1 MTAALRV
8 LVVGLNYAPDLIGI
22 AKYTTEL
29 CEDLARRGFQ
39 VEVVTAPP
47 YYPAWRVPED
57 YRSGRRAMEVMNGV
71 RLWRRRIDVPARPS
85 GLKRLLHLM
94 SFGLAA
100 MLPAI
105 GRARAMRPDLVFCVA
120 PALFGA
126 PAALMAARVA
136 GATSWLHI
144 QDFELD
150 AAFELGLLKGG
161 LARRL
166 GLGLE
171 RALLKAFDRVSTIS
185 PKMVERLAAKGVAPD
200 RALEI
205 RNWVDVEET
214 TPRPSSDTALRR
226 ELGISA
232 AAPVLLYS
240 GNMAAKQGLE
250 VIAEAAEALQGARPD
265 AVFLLVGNGPLRP
278 RLEALCQGRTNVR
291 FMDLQPAGRVPEVL
305 ATADIHLLPQRAE
318 AADLVLPS
326 KLAPM
331 LASGRP
337 VAAMAAPGSSLAAE
351 IEGAGL
357 VTDPHDPG
365 AWTAA
370 LMALIDNPDLRRRF
384 GAAGRRRALER
395 WDRRKVIDHLVEV
408 LAGQREGR
416 GT

>member
-1 MTAALRV
+1 MTAAPRV
-8 LVVGLNYAPDLIGI
+8 LVVGLNYTPDLIGI

-29 CEDLARRGFQ
+29 CEDLARRGFE

-47 YYPAWRVPED
+47 YYPAWRVPDD
-57 YRSGRRAMEVMNGV
+57 YRSGRRREETLNGV
-71 RLWRRRIDVPARPS
+71 RLWRRRIYVPAKPS
-85 GLKRLLHLM
+85 GLKRLVHLL

-100 MLPAI
+100 VGPAVR
-105 GRARAMRPDLVFCVA
+105 RARAMKPDLVFCVA

-126 PAALMAARVA
+126 PAALLAARAA

-161 LARRL
+161 LARQL
-166 GLGLE
+166 GQGFE
-171 RALLKAFDRVSTIS
+171 RALLKAFDKVSTIS
-185 PKMVERLAAKGVAPD
+185 PKMVERLLDKGVASE

-214 TPRPSSDTALRR
+214 TPQPSSDTPLRR
-226 ELGISA
+226 ELGIPA
-232 AAPVLLYS
+232 KAPVLLYS

-250 VIAEAAEALQGARPD
+250 VIAEAAEALERARPD

-278 RLEALCQGRTNVR
+278 KLEALCEGRRNVR
-291 FMDLQPAGRVPEVL
+291 FMDLQPAARVPEVL

-337 VAAMAAPGSSLAAE
+337 VAAMAAPGSSLTAE
-351 IEGAGL
+351 VEGAGL
-357 VTDPHDPG
+357 IADPGDPG
-365 AWTAA
+365 AWIAT
-370 LMALIDNPDLRRRF
+370 LIALIDDPALRR
-384 GAAGRRRALER
+384 GLGEEGRRRAIAR
-395 WDRRKVIDHLVEV
+395 WDRRMVIDRLVKIVE
-408 LAGQREGR
+408 AARRKGQP
-416 GT
+416 